1 MELISKHLEFI
12 FKHFGKLW
20 LLAFIVGLLGTIGT
34 ITLLACALLAWKL
47 VYHFTATPEATAFV
61 SNVLPYLS

>member
-1 MELISKHLEFI
+1 MEFI

-20 LLAFIVGLLGTIGT
+20 LLAFIVGLLVSLGG
-34 ITLLACALLAWKL
+34 LALLAWAVIKL
-47 VYHFTATPEATAFV
+47 VNHFTAAPATAFV

>member
-1 MELISKHLEFI
+1 MEFI

-20 LLAFIVGLLGTIGT
+20 LLAFIVGLLGAIGG
-34 ITLLACALLAWKL
+34 LALLAWAVIKL
-47 VYHFTATPEATAFV
+47 VNHFTATPEATAFV

>member
-1 MELISKHLEFI
+1 MEFI

-20 LLAFIVGLLGTIGT
+20 LLAFIVGLLGTIGG
-34 ITLLACALLAWKL
+34 LALLAWAVIKL
-47 VYHFTATPEATAFV
+47 VNHFTATPEATAFV